1 MNYNLY
7 CNKKESEA
15 CELVKK
21 GQYYLNL
28 NSDNVKEDL
37 NLAIAYFKK
46 ANEVAER
53 WYCHTDLIQALLER
67 NNPGDEEE
75 AAKVNLEFFNSILKI
90 LD

>member
-1 MNYNLY
+1 MNSDKKYNY
-7 CNKKESEA
+7 QEA
-15 CELVKK
+15 CQLVKK

-28 NSDNVKEDL
+28 NSDDKKKDL

-53 WYCHTDLIQALLER
+53 WYCHEDLIRALLER

-75 AAKVNLEFFNSILKI
+75 AVKINLEVFNDILKI

>member
-1 MNYNLY
+1 MNSIEIN
-7 CNKKESEA
+7 NEIEA
-15 CELVKK
+15 YKLVKK

-28 NSDNVKEDL
+28 NSDDKKKDL
-37 NLAIAYFKK
+37 NLAIAYFKR
-46 ANEVAER
+46 ANEVTRR
-53 WYCHTDLIQALLER
+53 WYCHEDLIRSLLER